1 MMPIESSIL
10 LKYHVSCNFMLKY
23 YIIVSLGQLTLNQF
37 FDLPRAKESLK
48 ICMPVSFVQLN
59 ELKQFWGNFIG

>member
-23 YIIVSLGQLTLNQF
+23 YIIVSLEQLTLNQF
-37 FDLPRAKESLK
+37 FDLSRAKEMFENLYACF
-48 ICMPVSFVQLN
+48 ICAIEWIKAVL
-59 ELKQFWGNFIG
+59 W

>member
-23 YIIVSLGQLTLNQF
+23 YIIVSLEQLTLNQF
-37 FDLPRAKESLK
+37 FDLSRAKESLK

-59 ELKQFWGNFIG
+59 ELKQFCGNFIG